1 MTVGGERILEGWM
14 AAEAGGDEDDETRG
28 FGAAMMGGGRVSGI
42 EIPLVDTVYG
52 NFPDDP
58 PTAIITA
65 TSTGKGRRGVEEDS
79 HPNIEYA
86 DAVGLPEG
94 WKHRRLPRK
103 DKSHSDPYWYS
114 PMMNYKF
121 NSIPK
126 VRRFLDH
133 MEDANGD
140 EVMAYETMH
149 PSARRRSGGGGVGG
163 KGGGKSPSSGVVIVV
178 NDSTN
183 DSDDDYGNKRRR
195 GGKGAFVSSPPAPPA
210 ATSVAPSNRPSSP
223 GDPPDTMGASR
234 EDRTNRHNSARDVD
248 DDVGP
253 SIMGE
258 GTSGGA
264 IASSSNGCDVID
276 AGRAMDESAS
286 AALAIVVAASGIESK
301 GTRGGT
307 SAKGGRRKS
316 STAAAPVPP
325 TTTATTD
332 DDDSTPVLCNVIP
345 TAAVVNGATLS
356 DEDVI
361 DANRRLL
368 DAIASGDYESYR
380 DLTSRDMTSI
390 EPETLGQI
398 VQGMDFH
405 RYYFELMKRRR
416 NAVHPPAIHMI
427 SPCVRWLGGGGG
439 SPCVA
444 AILSYVRLDQI
455 VEDGRPVTRTTSE
468 TRIWENRDG
477 RLVQVHFH
485 KS

>member
-14 AAEAGGDEDDETRG
+14 AVEAGGDEDDETRG

-163 KGGGKSPSSGVVIVV
+163 KGGGRSPSSGVVIVV

-195 GGKGAFVSSPPAPPA
+195 GGKG
-210 ATSVAPSNRPSSP
+210 
-223 GDPPDTMGASR
+223 
-234 EDRTNRHNSARDVD
+234 
-248 DDVGP
+248 
-253 SIMGE
+253 
-258 GTSGGA
+258 
-264 IASSSNGCDVID
+264 
-276 AGRAMDESAS
+276 
-286 AALAIVVAASGIESK
+286 
-301 GTRGGT
+301 
-307 SAKGGRRKS
+307 
-316 STAAAPVPP
+316 
-325 TTTATTD
+325 
-332 DDDSTPVLCNVIP
+332 
-345 TAAVVNGATLS
+345 
-356 DEDVI
+356 
-361 DANRRLL
+361 
-368 DAIASGDYESYR
+368 
-380 DLTSRDMTSI
+380 
-390 EPETLGQI
+390 
-398 VQGMDFH
+398 
-405 RYYFELMKRRR
+405 
-416 NAVHPPAIHMI
+416 
-427 SPCVRWLGGGGG
+427 GGGGHRASHLG
-439 SPCVA
+439 QA
-444 AILSYVRLDQI
+444 
-455 VEDGRPVTRTTSE
+455 GRP
-468 TRIWENRDG
+468 G
-477 RLVQVHFH
+477 RRCAAARECFRCLAWRHCGHTLTQTL
-485 KS
+485 KRGMRCALRQPPPPLG